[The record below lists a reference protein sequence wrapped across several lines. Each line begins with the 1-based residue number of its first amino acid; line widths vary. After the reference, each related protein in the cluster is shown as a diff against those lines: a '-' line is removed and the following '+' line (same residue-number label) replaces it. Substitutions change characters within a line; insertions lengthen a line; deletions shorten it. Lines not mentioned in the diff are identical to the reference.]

1 MWNIS
6 SNITVSHNDRCLIN
20 GNLCRFLGV
29 FRLYSM
35 GNKPGYK
42 IGGENLTKQHPA
54 LEYWASTQ
62 TEKVFKEIFLRPW
75 FDHFLRQKK
84 KFVKLRIM
92 MISHQYNIADDDDEG
107 EEDED
112 DDEEDDDDDNVY

>member
-1 MWNIS
+1 
-6 SNITVSHNDRCLIN
+6 
-20 GNLCRFLGV
+20 
-29 FRLYSM
+29 M

-75 FDHFLRQKK
+75 FDHFLRPK